1 MILLGLTGGIG
12 SGKSSVAQ
20 LLLSRGAIVIDS
32 DAIARE
38 LQAAG
43 SPLLEQLVDRFGD
56 VLNHDGSL
64 DRAKLASIV
73 FPSPENVKALNAIMH
88 PAIGKE
94 MSDRLDSQRT
104 TNNIVVLDIPL
115 LVENPRKGLSGV
127 VVVDV
132 DPEVAI
138 QRVVEH
144 RGMNADD
151 VRARIARQSTREQR
165 REIADQVID
174 NAGTLDD
181 LERQVDNVW
190 NWAKQLPPA
199 ASDAGSMK

>member
-1 MILLGLTGGIG
+1 
-12 SGKSSVAQ
+12 
-20 LLLSRGAIVIDS
+20 
-32 DAIARE
+32 
-38 LQAAG
+38 
-43 SPLLEQLVDRFGD
+43 
-56 VLNHDGSL
+56 
-64 DRAKLASIV
+64 
-73 FPSPENVKALNAIMH
+73 MH

>member
-20 LLLSRGAIVIDS
+20 LLSARGAIVIDS

-43 SPLLEQLVDRFGD
+43 SPLLAQLVERFGD
-56 VLNHDGSL
+56 VLNEDGSL
-64 DRAKLASIV
+64 NRAQLASIV

-94 MSDRLDSQRT
+94 MSRRLDEQRK
-104 TNNIVVLDIPL
+104 TNNVVVLDIPL

-127 VVVDV
+127 LVVDV
-132 DPEVAI
+132 DTELAVD
-138 QRVVEH
+138 RVVKH
-144 RGMNADD
+144 RGMDADD
-151 VRARIARQSTREQR
+151 VRARISRQSTREQR
-165 REIADQVID
+165 IAIADRIID
-174 NAGTLDD
+174 NSGSVEE
-181 LERQVDNVW
+181 LERQVEGAW
-190 NWAKQLPPA
+190 QWAQQLQA
-199 ASDAGSMK
+199 AEPGAGSI

>member
-20 LLLSRGAIVIDS
+20 YLSARGAIVIDS

-43 SPLLEQLVDRFGD
+43 SPLLAKLTESFGD
-56 VLNHDGSL
+56 VLNEDGSL
-64 DRAKLASIV
+64 NRAKLAAIV
-73 FPSPENVKALNAIMH
+73 FPSPENGKALNAVMH

-94 MSDRLDSQRT
+94 MTRRLEEQRK

-127 VVVDV
+127 IVVDV
-132 DPEVAI
+132 DTELAV

-151 VRARIARQSTREQR
+151 VRARISRQSTRDER
-165 REIADQVID
+165 RAIADRIID
-174 NAGTLDD
+174 NSGSLKD
-181 LERQVDNVW
+181 LEQQVDEVW
-190 NWAKQLPPA
+190 QWAQQLPA
-199 ASDAGSMK
+199 AEPDAGSIQ

>member
-94 MSDRLDSQRT
+94 MSDRLEAQRT

-151 VRARIARQSTREQR
+151 VRARIARQSSREQR

>member
-94 MSDRLDSQRT
+94 MSNRLEAQRT

-181 LERQVDNVW
+181 LERQVDSVW

>member
-20 LLLSRGAIVIDS
+20 LLSAKGAIVIDS

-43 SPLLEQLVDRFGD
+43 SSLLSQLVDRFGD
-56 VLNHDGSL
+56 VLNEDGSL
-64 DRAKLASIV
+64 NRAQLAAIV

-94 MSDRLDSQRT
+94 MSRRLDEQRD
-104 TNNIVVLDIPL
+104 TNNVVILDIPL

-127 VVVDV
+127 LVVDIGSELAV
-132 DPEVAI
+132 E
-138 QRVVEH
+138 RVVKH
-144 RGMNADD
+144 RGMDADD
-151 VRARIARQSTREQR
+151 VRARISRQSTREQR
-165 REIADQVID
+165 RAIADRIID
-174 NAGTLDD
+174 NSGSLEE
-181 LERQVDNVW
+181 LERQVEDAW
-190 NWAKQLPPA
+190 HWAQQLPTAEPG
-199 ASDAGSMK
+199 AGLI

>member
-20 LLLSRGAIVIDS
+20 YLSARGAIVIDS

-43 SPLLEQLVDRFGD
+43 SPLLSQLVDRFGD
-56 VLNHDGSL
+56 VLNEDGSL
-64 DRAKLASIV
+64 NRAKLAAIV
-73 FPSPENVKALNAIMH
+73 FPSPENVKALNAVMH

-94 MSDRLDSQRT
+94 MSRRLDEQRD

-127 VVVDV
+127 IVVDV
-132 DPEVAI
+132 DTELAVE
-138 QRVVEH
+138 RVVKH

-151 VRARIARQSTREQR
+151 VRARISRQSTREQR
-165 REIADQVID
+165 RAIADRIID
-174 NAGTLDD
+174 NTGSLKD
-181 LERQVDNVW
+181 LEQQVDEVW
-190 NWAKQLPPA
+190 QWAQQLPA
-199 ASDAGSMK
+199 AEPDAGSI

>member
-94 MSDRLDSQRT
+94 MSDRLEAQRT

-151 VRARIARQSTREQR
+151 VRARIARQSSREQR

-181 LERQVDNVW
+181 LERQVDSVW
-190 NWAKQLPPA
+190 KWAKQLPAA

>member
-94 MSDRLDSQRT
+94 MSERLEAQRA
-104 TNNIVVLDIPL
+104 TNNVVVLDIPL

-181 LERQVDNVW
+181 LERQVDSVW

-199 ASDAGSMK
+199 VSDAGSMK

>member
-20 LLLSRGAIVIDS
+20 YLSARGAIVIDS

-43 SPLLEQLVDRFGD
+43 SPLLSQLVDRFGD
-56 VLNHDGSL
+56 VLNEDGSL
-64 DRAKLASIV
+64 NRAKLAAIV
-73 FPSPENVKALNAIMH
+73 FPSPENVKALNAVMH

-94 MSDRLDSQRT
+94 MSRRLDEQRD

-127 VVVDV
+127 IVVDV
-132 DPEVAI
+132 DTELAVE
-138 QRVVEH
+138 RVVKH

-151 VRARIARQSTREQR
+151 VRARISRQSTREQR
-165 REIADQVID
+165 RAIADRIID
-174 NAGTLDD
+174 NTGSLKD
-181 LERQVDNVW
+181 LEQQVDEVW
-190 NWAKQLPPA
+190 QWAQQLPTAEP
-199 ASDAGSMK
+199 DAGSI

>member
-181 LERQVDNVW
+181 LERQVDSVW

>member
-20 LLLSRGAIVIDS
+20 LLSAKGAIVIDS

-43 SPLLEQLVDRFGD
+43 SPLLSQLVDRFGD
-56 VLNHDGSL
+56 VLNEDGSL
-64 DRAKLASIV
+64 NRAQLAAIV

-94 MSDRLDSQRT
+94 MSRRLDEQRD
-104 TNNIVVLDIPL
+104 TNNVVILDIPL

-127 VVVDV
+127 LVVDIDYELAV
-132 DPEVAI
+132 E
-138 QRVVEH
+138 RVVKH
-144 RGMNADD
+144 RGMDADD
-151 VRARIARQSTREQR
+151 VRARISRQSTREQR
-165 REIADQVID
+165 RAIADRIID
-174 NAGTLDD
+174 NSGSLEE
-181 LERQVDNVW
+181 LERQVEDAW
-190 NWAKQLPPA
+190 HWAQQLPA
-199 ASDAGSMK
+199 AEPGAGLI

>member
-94 MSDRLDSQRT
+94 MSDRLEAQRT

-132 DPEVAI
+132 DTEVAI

-181 LERQVDNVW
+181 LERQVDSVW

>member
-38 LQAAG
+38 LQVAG

-94 MSDRLDSQRT
+94 MSDRLEAQRT

-151 VRARIARQSTREQR
+151 VRARIARQSSREQR

-181 LERQVDNVW
+181 LERQVDSVW
-190 NWAKQLPPA
+190 KWAKQLPPA